1 MVRTYIRKTDRG
13 KVNSAHIYSAVKK
26 VLIEKKALCHVGIEM
41 SIPRRSLTRYCSNA
55 KQIDADLSAVV
66 ENPKFSSSIGGYK
79 LKTVTI
85 AEHIAMSLL
94 VYF

>member
-1 MVRTYIRKTDRG
+1 
-13 KVNSAHIYSAVKK
+13 
-26 VLIEKKALCHVGIEM
+26 M

>member
-1 MVRTYIRKTDRG
+1 LK
-13 KVNSAHIYSAVKK
+13 
-26 VLIEKKALCHVGIEM
+26 KKALCHVGIEM

-55 KQIDADLSAVV
+55 KQIDADLSTVV

-85 AEHIAMSLL
+85 AEQIAMSLL